1 MEAEKMKRA
10 GEQVR
15 QSGLYRVSHRA
26 HRATHDSILWEGET
40 FPTCRICGEA
50 VSFQFLQ
57 PVPEAEEFE
66 HVGYDGDFLDSVLGG
81 WEKDCTRLMA

>member
-1 MEAEKMKRA
+1 MKRA

-15 QSGLYRVSHRA
+15 QTGLYRVSHRQHRPA
-26 HRATHDSILWEGET
+26 HAAILWQGET
-40 FPTCRICGEA
+40 FPHCRICGEA

-57 PVPEAEEFE
+57 PAPESNEFE

-81 WEKDCTRLMA
+81 WEKDCSRLLA